1 MVTKEKEVARSV
13 WISRKEMPSA
23 ESVQAR
29 SALIGGIYGQGKRD
43 GQECMSLWSAP
54 GKGRIRVEECG
65 WRGLCRV
72 MGAAVGE
79 WAALDPLNRI

>member
-29 SALIGGIYGQGKRD
+29 SAVIGGIYGRGKRV
-43 GQECMSLWSAP
+43 GQECMSLP

-72 MGAAVGE
+72 MGATVGE